1 MKGKLSSSL
10 LGGLS
15 LFFSSSIFAH
25 ISPSG
30 EGMIGVLMHSFT
42 GLDHLPM
49 LIFIGIGIAYLIR
62 KQREQ
67 DD

>member
-1 MKGKLSSSL
+1 MKGKLSLSL
-10 LGGLS
+10 LGALS

-30 EGMIGVLMHSFT
+30 EGVMGVLMHPFT

-49 LIFIGIGIAYLIR
+49 LIFVGIGVAYLIR

>member
-1 MKGKLSSSL
+1 MKDKLYLSL

-15 LFFSSSIFAH
+15 LFFSSSVFAH

-30 EGMIGVLMHSFT
+30 EGLMGVLLHPFT

-49 LIFIGIGIAYLIR
+49 LIFVGIGIAYLVK

-67 DD
+67 DN

>member
-1 MKGKLSSSL
+1 MKGKLYL
-10 LGGLS
+10 ILMGGLS
-15 LFFSSSIFAH
+15 LFFSSSVSAH

-30 EGMIGVLMHSFT
+30 EGVMGILMHSFT

>member
-1 MKGKLSSSL
+1 MKSKLFLFL
-10 LGGLS
+10 LGALS
-15 LFFSSSIFAH
+15 LFFSSSVFAH

-30 EGMIGVLMHSFT
+30 EGLMGVLLHPFT

-49 LIFIGIGIAYLIR
+49 LIFVGIGIAYLVR

>member
-1 MKGKLSSSL
+1 MKGKLSLSL

-30 EGMIGVLMHSFT
+30 EGMMGVLMHPFT
-42 GLDHLPM
+42 GLDHSPM

-67 DD
+67 ND

>member
-1 MKGKLSSSL
+1 MKGKLYLIL

-15 LFFSSSIFAH
+15 LFFSSSVSAH
-25 ISPSG
+25 ISSSG
-30 EGMIGVLMHSFT
+30 EGVMGILMHSFT

>member
-1 MKGKLSSSL
+1 MKGKLSLSL

-15 LFFSSSIFAH
+15 LFFSSSIFSH

-30 EGMIGVLMHSFT
+30 EGVMGVLLHPFT